1 MKTSPSLQHRR
12 VPRRADSSGPGTAG
26 SGQGQPP
33 GPALSPGPVSVPGR
47 RPGHGGRG
55 TEAVGGKAGQ
65 GACKQRAQKPGGTG
79 AQLRS
84 APAKPASASAS
95 SAARSPLATTAN
107 GQPRPVPAPSVPA
120 VSSCFSFIPGPSVP
134 CPYLLRC
141 SAAAPR
147 RAKAAAIFLRRHR
160 VLCSVPGG
168 REGGREGGGRGG
180 AGLRRERALP
190 CPQGMARAGT
200 RLVAEGKGA

>member
-33 GPALSPGPVSVPGR
+33 GPARSPGPVSVPGR

-84 APAKPASASAS
+84 APAKPASAS

-107 GQPRPVPAPSVPA
+107 GQPCPVPAPSVPA
-120 VSSCFSFIPGPSVP
+120 VSSCFSFIPAPL
-134 CPYLLRC
+134 CRARTC
-141 SAAAPR
+141 SAAARPR
-147 RAKAAAIFLRRHR
+147 RAVPRPPPSSRAATASSAASRA
-160 VLCSVPGG
+160 GG
-168 REGGREGGGRGG
+168 REAGREAGG
-180 AGLRRERALP
+180 AGR
-190 CPQGMARAGT
+190 G
-200 RLVAEGKGA
+200 